1 MKMSGFA
8 MRWFFALLVV
18 FITFNPTGISF
29 SHWVWPL
36 VNDQVP
42 LKILAGLVLFG
53 CYVVYLNATFRSL
66 GLMGI
71 FLVVAFCA
79 TIIWLF
85 VDQGW
90 MDWRNGSTM
99 SWVMIVIISSVMGL
113 GVSWSHIKKKLT
125 GQFDTDDIGD

>member
-1 MKMSGFA
+1 MKLSGFTF
-8 MRWFFALLVV
+8 RWLFALLVV
-18 FITFNPTGISF
+18 FITFNPTGFSF

-36 VNDQVP
+36 ANEQVP

-66 GLMGI
+66 GLLGI
-71 FLVVAFCA
+71 ILIVAFCG
-79 TIIWLF
+79 TVIWLF
-85 VDQGW
+85 IDQGW

-99 SWVMIVIISSVMGL
+99 SWVMIFIISCVMGL
-113 GVSWSHIKKKLT
+113 GVSWSHIKKRLT

>member
-1 MKMSGFA
+1 MKLSGFTF
-8 MRWFFALLVV
+8 RWLFALLVV
-18 FITFNPTGISF
+18 FITFNPTGFSF

-36 VNDQVP
+36 ANEQVP

-66 GLMGI
+66 GLLGI
-71 FLVVAFCA
+71 FLIVAFCG
-79 TIIWLF
+79 TVIWLF
-85 VDQGW
+85 IDQGW

-99 SWVMIVIISSVMGL
+99 SWVMIFIISCVMGL
-113 GVSWSHIKKKLT
+113 GVSWSHIKKRLT